1 MYFPALFTV
10 LFVLL
15 LSIHAISATIKARSM
30 QDSETGATLKS
41 TTQTET
47 SSPSSND
54 PSAKVAAF
62 RSRSDR
68 NNDFNNPYDTDSDA
82 SRIDWVEDESLRLE
96 SMREAG
102 FLPSSFEED
111 E

>member
-1 MYFPALFTV
+1 V
-10 LFVLL
+10 LFALL
-15 LSIHAISATIKARSM
+15 LSLHAISATIRVRSM
-30 QDSETGATLKS
+30 QDSETGATLES

-47 SSPSSND
+47 SSSSSND
-54 PSAKVAAF
+54 PSAELAGL
-62 RSRSDR
+62 RSRFDR
-68 NNDFNNPYDTDSDA
+68 NNDFDEPCDTDLDA
-82 SRIDWVEDESLRLE
+82 SRIDWREDESLRLE

>member
-1 MYFPALFTV
+1 
-10 LFVLL
+10 
-15 LSIHAISATIKARSM
+15 M
-30 QDSETGATLKS
+30 QDPETGATLET

-47 SSPSSND
+47 SSSSSSND
-54 PSAKVAAF
+54 PSAKFAAL

-68 NNDFNNPYDTDSDA
+68 NNDFDKPYDTDLDA
-82 SRIDWVEDESLRLE
+82 SRIDWGEDESLRLE

-102 FLPSSFEED
+102 FVPSSFEED